1 MWAACA
7 RAQSSS
13 PSVHAIPSPFVHTP
27 SPRRQLVDGLAGV
40 SAAEMERVVIAY
52 EPVWAIGTGLTCDP
66 DPARKVHKDVR
77 GVIEDLYDGRVADDV
92 RIQYGGSVNPETVDD
107 IMAMPDIDGCLVGGA
122 SLVPEKFARI
132 MNFQGGGNTV
142 PVE

>member
-1 MWAACA
+1 
-7 RAQSSS
+7 
-13 PSVHAIPSPFVHTP
+13 
-27 SPRRQLVDGLAGV
+27 
-40 SAAEMERVVIAY
+40 MERVVIAY

-66 DPARKVHKDVR
+66 DTAQKVHKDVR